1 MKINIERLKNKLLEI
16 GLIGKVENKGISR
29 LAFTEEYDEARIV
42 LRNYMEN
49 IGLKTEI
56 DGVGNLIGTFEG
68 MNPKLSSIV
77 IGSHLDTVPNGGL
90 FDGAL
95 GIFSGLEVI
104 ETMKDNNIKPE
115 HNIKVIAFNAEEGSA
130 MGGTFGSRA
139 MMGMIDLDEE
149 EISKNLE
156 TCGLTIKD
164 VQNSIKNIDEFKN
177 YLELHVSQEST
188 LEGENIPVGIP
199 EGISSIIRYKIRCSG
214 ESNHAGTT
222 LMKNRKDALLE
233 SSRLMVKIRDIAEEI
248 GETLVATVGSLV
260 VFPGAV
266 NVIPGKVEMI
276 LELRDIKINNIKK
289 AVSKVIDA
297 SKSITNVEF
306 EFEKIIEKPTSMMDV
321 SILSIIREK
330 CENNNI
336 GYKMMISGAGHDAK
350 SFADK
355 IPTGMIFVPSIDGKS
370 HCPEESTK
378 WVDIEKGVTVLIDTV
393 IELDKN

>member
-1 MKINIERLKNKLLEI
+1 
-16 GLIGKVENKGISR
+16 
-29 LAFTEEYDEARIV
+29 
-42 LRNYMEN
+42 
-49 IGLKTEI
+49 
-56 DGVGNLIGTFEG
+56 
-68 MNPKLSSIV
+68 
-77 IGSHLDTVPNGGL
+77 
-90 FDGAL
+90 
-95 GIFSGLEVI
+95 
-104 ETMKDNNIKPE
+104 
-115 HNIKVIAFNAEEGSA
+115 
-130 MGGTFGSRA
+130 
-139 MMGMIDLDEE
+139 
-149 EISKNLE
+149 
-156 TCGLTIKD
+156 
-164 VQNSIKNIDEFKN
+164 
-177 YLELHVSQEST
+177 
-188 LEGENIPVGIP
+188 
-199 EGISSIIRYKIRCSG
+199 
-214 ESNHAGTT
+214 
-222 LMKNRKDALLE
+222 
-233 SSRLMVKIRDIAEEI
+233 MVKIRDIAEEI

-393 IELDKN
+393 TELDKN